1 MRTLKYTLRTDF
13 FSIYFLQQSAK
24 VYEVEIKSLQQ
35 VVKAF
40 QQQAGKGYISE
51 KEVVRIKAQLYSL
64 QSEYNDLLNQINDTE
79 SELRMVLQIKS
90 SYVKPIVDEPR
101 IMATNPAQFPL
112 AVLIDSA
119 YNARTDLK
127 MANANVDISKQSYAL
142 QKSLAVPDITIQAGY
157 DEQGSY
163 IKNFNS
169 LGFGI
174 DIPLFNR
181 NQGNIKFA
189 KTFIDINQLNKKST
203 EATVE
208 EQVGRALLKALDY
221 DKMYQKIDQSFAN
234 DFEKL
239 MTEMISNYQRRN
251 IGLLE
256 FIDFYDAYKQNI
268 LQLNTI
274 KLNRVNAMED
284 INFYVGTSFYN

>member
-1 MRTLKYTLRTDF
+1 
-13 FSIYFLQQSAK
+13 
-24 VYEVEIKSLQQ
+24 
-35 VVKAF
+35 
-40 QQQAGKGYISE
+40 
-51 KEVVRIKAQLYSL
+51 
-64 QSEYNDLLNQINDTE
+64 
-79 SELRMVLQIKS
+79 
-90 SYVKPIVDEPR
+90 
-101 IMATNPAQFPL
+101 
-112 AVLIDSA
+112 
-119 YNARTDLK
+119 